1 MIPFDRELSRCRWPD
16 GGCGRRI
23 LWAMTATG
31 RRQALDAVP
40 VDDGPVAA
48 YRLDPRVWS
57 ARSLQAAGAPGPQ
70 PHEHR
75 FAPHAMTC
83 PKVRAA
89 RTGARAAA
97 AAAAAPGE
105 IPGLLPGAR
114 VVSLDAARRRRR
126 AGGRRPG

>member
-1 MIPFDRELSRCRWPD
+1 MIPFERELSRCKWPG

-23 LWAMTATG
+23 LWAITVHG
-31 RRQALDAVP
+31 NRQALDPAP

-48 YRLDPRVWS
+48 YRSGPRQWS
-57 ARSLQAAGAPGPQ
+57 ARALTAAGALGPA

-75 FAPHAMTC
+75 FTPHLMTC
-83 PKVRAA
+83 PKIAAAEAA
-89 RTGARAAA
+89 RQ
-97 AAAAAPGE
+97 GE

-126 AGGRRPG
+126 QGQRAG